1 MDVRSGRARAFCILL
16 VLSTLHLAVLDL
28 PQPAMALSEGAADT
42 GPDLEDR
49 QAWSVDKKAL
59 EATKRATDLKAQ
71 AIRRKEEPCPA
82 AADWDKWFQETLD
95 LEASWVAMREVRDMV
110 RKSGAGSDMVKPF
123 SDVFG
128 SFREWEALVGAL
140 RQNMIDCARRL
151 NVKRRDSSDE
161 YRMVAEREQQRRA
174 IELGDLGFG
183 PRVHGARGT
192 APPSGSRWRAPSP
205 AALATIAPRP
215 TAGRRS

>member
-1 MDVRSGRARAFCILL
+1 MDVRSGRARAFGILL
-16 VLSTLHLAVLDL
+16 VLATSQLAVVDL
-28 PQPAMALSEGAADT
+28 PTPAVAQSDGAVDT

-49 QAWSVDKKAL
+49 QGWSADKKAL
-59 EATKRATDLKAQ
+59 EATKRATELKAQ
-71 AIRRKEEPCPA
+71 ANRRKEEPCPA
-82 AADWDKWFQETLD
+82 VADWDKWFQDTLD

-140 RQNMIDCARRL
+140 RQSMIDCARQL

-161 YRMVAEREQQRRA
+161 YRMVAEREQRRRA

-183 PRVHGARGT
+183 PRVPGARGIT
-192 APPSGSRWRAPSP
+192 PPSGSMAPSTDRP
-205 AALATIAPRP
+205 AAIATRIS
-215 TAGRRS
+215 AGRPS